1 MQTNRDSKALADGLT
16 ETLKVDVEAQRAGV
30 ELYRQ
35 LADGKPVPLENVAS
49 VLAVSVGDLKET
61 LEKWAISALEYDEEG
76 RVVAFGGLTLKPTAH
91 RFQLAGQTL
100 YTWCAFDTLFIPRL
114 LNKTAQVTST
124 CPVSGRSIHLSV
136 GPDGIEQCRPDGAY
150 ISLLTYPASQLK
162 GNVKSCFCCH
172 IHFFASQDT
181 AHTWLSQHEGASV
194 LPVNEASKLVQ
205 SVTERAF
212 RLPGQVPNRRD
223 DL

>member
-1 MQTNRDSKALADGLT
+1 MQTDRDSNALADGLA
-16 ETLKVDVEAQRAGV
+16 ETLKVDGETLRAGV

-35 LADGKPVPLENVAS
+35 LAAGKPVRLDNVAS

-61 LEKWAISALEYDEEG
+61 LEKWAISALEYDEKG
-76 RVVAFGGLTLKPTAH
+76 RVVGFGGLTLKPTAH
-91 RFQLAGQTL
+91 RFQVSEHPL

-136 GPDGIEQCRPDGAY
+136 GPDGIEQCRPKGAY

-181 AHTWLSQHEGASV
+181 AHTWLSHHEGASV
-194 LPVNEASKLVQ
+194 LPVNEASRLVQ

-212 RLPGQVPNRRD
+212 LSPGQVPKRRD